1 MPLSVT
7 PPDRLLNRTRT
18 GPDDERRRV
27 CRAVEGSDGQ
37 SFEFPCCPL
46 FDSAAPVL
54 VDADTEAAMAELE
67 HVHAVPLAAVIRQY
81 RDEDEEWIQALA
93 ETAGDRSA

>member
-1 MPLSVT
+1 
-7 PPDRLLNRTRT
+7 
-18 GPDDERRRV
+18 
-27 CRAVEGSDGQ
+27 
-37 SFEFPCCPL
+37 
-46 FDSAAPVL
+46 
-54 VDADTEAAMAELE
+54 MAELE